1 MTTHDEGDLWAGKA
15 PHGWERCAGCGEEWG
30 RGDPSSCTCGLEED
44 DWKVQPQVKRRSGT
58 GMDGAVIKPGINVL
72 AQVSPALKEKVRR
85 AAEDAGISVSEWL
98 RRAIVKELEC
108 G

>member
-15 PHGWERCAGCGEEWG
+15 SRGWE
-30 RGDPSSCTCGLEED
+30 
-44 DWKVQPQVKRRSGT
+44 VQPQVKRRSAT

-98 RRAIVKELEC
+98 RRVIAKELEC

>member
-15 PHGWERCAGCGEEWG
+15 SRGWE
-30 RGDPSSCTCGLEED
+30 
-44 DWKVQPQVKRRSGT
+44 VQPQVKRRSGT

-98 RRAIVKELEC
+98 RRVIAKELE
-108 G
+108 